1 MEENKEILE
10 LLKQIEKNGRQQV
23 RTTRLLWVLALAAA
37 LACVAV
43 FILVFNY
50 LPRVD
55 AVVTQMQT
63 VLANLETATEE
74 LASLDISSMM
84 EGVDELVSS
93 GQEGLAQTMEKLNTI
108 DIDTLNKAI
117 QNLSA
122 VVEPFAK
129 LIDRLT

>member
-63 VLANLETATEE
+63 VLTNLETATEE

-84 EGVDELVSS
+84 DGIDGLVSS

-129 LIDRLT
+129 LINRLT

>member
-23 RTTRLLWVLALAAA
+23 RATRFLWVLALAAA
-37 LACVAV
+37 LACIAV

-55 AVVTQMQT
+55 AVVTQMQS
-63 VLANLETATEE
+63 VLTNLETATEE

-122 VVEPFAK
+122 VVEHFAK